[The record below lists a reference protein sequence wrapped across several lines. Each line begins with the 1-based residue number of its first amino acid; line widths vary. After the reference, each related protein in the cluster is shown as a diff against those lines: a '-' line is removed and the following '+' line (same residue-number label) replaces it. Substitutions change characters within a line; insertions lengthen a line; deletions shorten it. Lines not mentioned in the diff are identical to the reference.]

1 MNRLTL
7 AGIGLAVGF
16 AAVSCVTAASTNEPT
31 ALLGDSTLITFRYF
45 DGLREART
53 PSSKGEIDTIFDY
66 QVSVR
71 CNVSCAGELFAVP
84 KILSTAKASK
94 TPCND
99 LVQGRFEFQ
108 QPDGTTRIWYVDDSG
123 ACATDKRI
131 TVRFDKDVI
140 YALRRLPPSKW

>member
-1 MNRLTL
+1 MNRFAL
-7 AGIGLAVGF
+7 AGISLVVGLT
-16 AAVSCVTAASTNEPT
+16 AVSCVTAASPNGPA

-53 PSSKGEIDTIFDY
+53 SSSKGEIDTNFDY

-99 LVQGRFEFQ
+99 SVQGRFEFQ
-108 QPDGTTRIWYVDDSG
+108 QPDGTKRFWYVDDTG

-131 TVRFDKDVI
+131 TVRFEKDVI